1 MKVFGITGYS
11 GMGKT
16 TLLER
21 LLPELAA
28 RGLRVSLIKHSH
40 KEIEVDKPGKD
51 SWRLRQAGCQEL
63 LLMGHRRW
71 ALMHELQSDDE
82 PELED
87 LLGRLQDCDLV
98 LIEGFKQGDFPKL
111 EVWRASEEKPPLWP
125 GPGIVAVACPRDDL
139 RRLAPRARHCA
150 LLPLEE
156 VGAIADF
163 VIAHASPARR
173 GTHPLRIG
181 SDETA
186 AAPLDAGL
194 AGSSGGQPR
203 HHLN

>member
-28 RGLRVSLIKHSH
+28 RSLRVSLIKHSH

-71 ALMHELQSDDE
+71 ALMRELQSDDE
-82 PELED
+82 PQLEEL
-87 LLGRLQDCDLV
+87 LARLQDCDLV

-125 GPGIVAVACPRDDL
+125 GPGIVGMACPREDL
-139 RRLAPRARHCA
+139 PMLRARERRCPLLALEDVGAVADLVVAHARTAGRDTPVMAFGSAVAAGSAPGQALASVPRA
-150 LLPLEE
+150 P
-156 VGAIADF
+156 
-163 VIAHASPARR
+163 
-173 GTHPLRIG
+173 
-181 SDETA
+181 
-186 AAPLDAGL
+186 
-194 AGSSGGQPR
+194 GQR
-203 HHLN
+203 LN